1 MMETNKRKALVAAGW
16 AVGDAADFLEMSEAE
31 RQLLDARAQMAA
43 AVREARTISNL
54 SQKELGKRLNTSQP
68 RIAKIERAAPDVS
81 LDQLIRAFVA
91 AGGRLDV
98 QSSSDNPKAAKRKSK
113 TAAGKVAKRF
123 ILESSA
129 SK

>member
-1 MMETNKRKALVAAGW
+1 M
-16 AVGDAADFLEMSEAE
+16 DFLCGDKMCDLVVDPT
-31 RQLLDARAQMAA
+31 QLN
-43 AVREARTISNL
+43 REYL
-54 SQKELGKRLNTSQP
+54 TSLLALTPRPSCPLQNIDLRQP

-98 QSSSDNPKAAKRKSK
+98 QSKSDSPKSAKRKPK
-113 TAAGKVAKRF
+113 TVGRVAKRF

>member
-1 MMETNKRKALVAAGW
+1 METNKRKALAAAGW

-31 RQLLDARAQMAA
+31 RQLLDARTQMAA
-43 AVREARTISNL
+43 AVREARAISNL
-54 SQKELGKRLNTSQP
+54 SQKELGKRLKTSQP

-98 QSSSDNPKAAKRKSK
+98 QSKSDSPKSAKRKSK
-113 TAAGKVAKRF
+113 TVGRVAKRF